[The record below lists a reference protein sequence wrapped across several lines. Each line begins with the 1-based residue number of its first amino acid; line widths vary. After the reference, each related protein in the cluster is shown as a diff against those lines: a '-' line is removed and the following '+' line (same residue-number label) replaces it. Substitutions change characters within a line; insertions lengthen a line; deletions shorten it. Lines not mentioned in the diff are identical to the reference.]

1 MKKTLNEYQLHG
13 QWHRVGG
20 PAVEWEDG
28 SKAWY
33 INGKPHRTD
42 GPAFESNDGY
52 KSWWLYGIEMTE
64 QEWKERIMK
73 IIPIQMTKD
82 TFNSMFGRFS
92 DDCEK
97 YVSVY
102 LLLEFIESHDTRDPD
117 FKEDLFKFIIRTS
130 KCYKGR
136 SI

>member
-1 MKKTLNEYQLHG
+1 MKKIL
-13 QWHRVGG
+13 
-20 PAVEWEDG
+20 AIEWDDG
-28 SKAWY
+28 TKAWY
-33 INGKPHRTD
+33 ENGRLHRLNGPAYVTDTGTKEYWINGV
-42 GPAFESNDGY
+42 E
-52 KSWWLYGIEMTE
+52 LTE
-64 QEWKERIMK
+64 EEWKERIMK
-73 IIPIQMTKD
+73 ITPIQMTKD

-102 LLLEFIESHDTRDPD
+102 LLLEFIESHDIEDPD

-136 SI
+136 SV